1 MREALHVTDGTIERM
16 PDTITKEVVRNYR
29 LLAEKNIYICPY
41 CNSNLIVK
49 HGEERGTYFS
59 HKHSEACEESVLADV
74 AEKKYSKQIAR
85 ESKEHR
91 AIVDIIYDEL
101 SVTTKYESDKEV
113 DYGYKAKKHL
123 NHYPD
128 VFLKIGET
136 ELAISVVTN
145 VKPKNDLD
153 LAKSVKKRHN
163 YFIENGMKPIWF
175 INNKEL
181 SIERDKNAIVLWDA
195 EAVTALTTNEDLKW
209 QNAINTVAKDLSFFK
224 PYNYK
229 PSMNNLK
236 IVVSSVYYIKSNES
250 NITVSVRRFMKDRET
265 KPYRAFLLGDAYD
278 ISFSKALVIEN
289 ESLKLKDSEIEER
302 YRTDFINGY
311 HALKK
316 EQDEKEKR
324 NRDELEQKKRQMV
337 ETQKKNREQLI
348 EEKRRA
354 YLASKEDSPM
364 TYPELTRLL
373 KERIGLTQNE
383 QMELW
388 TMYMPKIGLQYA
400 QKVWE
405 VVEENNLN
413 SFEELKMTI
422 RNQLLSV

>member
-1 MREALHVTDGTIERM
+1 MREALHVTEGTIEKM
-16 PDTITKEVVRNYR
+16 PDTITKEEVRNYR

-59 HKHSEACEESVLADV
+59 HKHFEACEESVLADV
-74 AEKKYSKQIAR
+74 AEKKYSKQTAR

-101 SVTTKYESDKEV
+101 SVTTRYESDKEV

-123 NHYPD
+123 NHFPD
-128 VFLKIGET
+128 VLLKIGET

-145 VKPKNDLD
+145 VKAKNDLD
-153 LAKSVKKRHN
+153 VAKSVKKRHN
-163 YFIENGMKPIWF
+163 YFIEHGMEPIWF
-175 INNKEL
+175 IDNKEL

-195 EAVTALTTNEDLKW
+195 EAVTALTTNEDVKW

-229 PSMNNLK
+229 PSMDNLK
-236 IVVSSVYYIKSNES
+236 IVVSSVYYLTSNES
-250 NITVSVRRFMKDRET
+250 NITVSVRRFLKDRET

-302 YRTDFINGY
+302 NRTDFINGY

-324 NRDELEQKKRQMV
+324 KRDELEQNKSQLEVAQR
-337 ETQKKNREQLI
+337 KNREQLI
-348 EEKRRA
+348 EEKKRA
-354 YLASKEDSPM
+354 YLTSKEGRPM

-373 KERIGLTQNE
+373 KVRIGLTQKE
-383 QMELW
+383 QIELW
-388 TMYMPKIGLQYA
+388 TRYMPKVGLKNA
-400 QKVWE
+400 QKVWGI
-405 VVEENNLN
+405 VEENNVK
-413 SFEELKMTI
+413 SFDELRRLI
-422 RNQLLSV
+422 